1 MDDLQLAALIT
12 SACSPLIGS
21 GLVLLFMRRSQRLQ
35 DERDETRGE
44 EIKELMGSLRTVTEQ
59 QHSCQLNNALTF
71 ATKNELH
78 RVERKCDEG
87 AIDLAGV
94 KARMQQ

>member
-1 MDDLQLAALIT
+1 MDDLQLAAVIT

-35 DERDETRGE
+35 DERDEERGE
-44 EIKELMGSLRTVTEQ
+44 EIKELMGALKSVTEQ

-71 ATKNELH
+71 ATKNELY
-78 RVERKCDEG
+78 RVEGKCDKS
-87 AIDLAGV
+87 AIELAAV
-94 KARMQQ
+94 KARMNA